1 MAGTALIRVACFVV
15 LAAGVAVC
23 QQRAEKVAFSS
34 LPDAPSV
41 AASALAEGGR
51 MNAEIEGSPSAV
63 PDDLGLTRDAELMKN
78 SRPVPANFVLV
89 SNAEPE
95 QKQSSDF
102 FDKYLYPTL
111 LQRNLNYHPSTSD
124 GLMGRAM
131 YAASRI
137 FVTRDETGKGRV
149 NTPYLVGV
157 LTSAALHMAYRPYWN
172 RSASTPFSDF
182 GSTIGNDAG
191 MNLLHEFRPGLQQ
204 LMKSHAPKF
213 VSRIEERVGH

>member
-1 MAGTALIRVACFVV
+1 MAGTALIRVAGFVV
-15 LAAGVAVC
+15 FAAGVAFC
-23 QQRAEKVAFSS
+23 QKRAENVAFIS

-41 AASALAEGGR
+41 VASALAEAGR
-51 MNAEIEGSPSAV
+51 MSVEVPGTPSAV
-63 PDDLGLTRDAELMKN
+63 PADLGMTREAELVKIA
-78 SRPVPANFVLV
+78 RPIPANFALV
-89 SNAEPE
+89 YNAEPE
-95 QKQSSDF
+95 QKPSSDF
-102 FDKYLYPTL
+102 FDKYLYPSL

-124 GLMGRAM
+124 GLMGRAL

-191 MNLLHEFRPGLQQ
+191 MNLFHEFRPGLQQ
-204 LMKSHAPKF
+204 LMKSHAPRF
-213 VSRIEERVGH
+213 VAKIEERVGR

>member
-15 LAAGVAVC
+15 LAAGMAFC
-23 QQRAEKVAFSS
+23 QMRPEKVESSS

-41 AASALAEGGR
+41 VASALAEAGR
-51 MNAEIEGSPSAV
+51 MNADGGVSPSAA
-63 PDDLGLTRDAELMKN
+63 PADLGMTRAAELVKN
-78 SRPVPANFVLV
+78 ARPVAANFAVV
-89 SNAEPE
+89 YNAEPG

-124 GLMGRAM
+124 GFMARAM
-131 YAASRI
+131 YATSRI

-149 NTPYLVGV
+149 NTSYFVGV
-157 LTSAALHMAYRPYWN
+157 LTSAALHMAYHPYWN

-213 VSRIEERVGH
+213 VSKIEERVGH

>member
-1 MAGTALIRVACFVV
+1 V
-15 LAAGVAVC
+15 
-23 QQRAEKVAFSS
+23 
-34 LPDAPSV
+34 
-41 AASALAEGGR
+41 ASASAEGGR
-51 MNAEIEGSPSAV
+51 MNAEIEESPSAV
-63 PDDLGLTRDAELMKN
+63 PADLGMTRDAGLMKIA
-78 SRPVPANFVLV
+78 RPVAADFALV
-89 SNAEPE
+89 YNAKPG

-124 GLMGRAM
+124 GLMGRAL

-191 MNLLHEFRPGLQQ
+191 MNLFHEFRPGLQQ